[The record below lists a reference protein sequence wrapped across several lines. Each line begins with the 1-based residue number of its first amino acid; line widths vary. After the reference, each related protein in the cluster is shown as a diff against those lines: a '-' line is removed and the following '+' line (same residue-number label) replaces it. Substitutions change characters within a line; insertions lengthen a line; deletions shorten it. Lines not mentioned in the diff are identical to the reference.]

1 MDRAISIHA
10 DPGRCIGCGL
20 CARDCSAGNIS
31 ICDGKAVFADKC
43 YGCGHCIAV
52 CPQGA
57 VIADDPGAEDQVLA
71 YDPQTFRVPA
81 ENLLNFI
88 KFRRSVRH
96 FQSRLP
102 ERELLDQIIQAGRYT
117 ATASNLQGTGYIV
130 VTDKLKELSQMAVD
144 SLKDLGERTLA
155 APENVSQLDLG
166 YARSW
171 LATAE
176 KSEKTGDPGYF
187 FFHAPALIIVTAANP
202 IDAGLASQNM
212 ELMANAL
219 GLGVFFS
226 GNFIRA
232 YRNDPKIKA
241 FLGIPEGREA
251 IACLGIGYP
260 AVTYYRTVPR
270 RAPGITWL

>member
-20 CARDCSAGNIS
+20 CVRDCTAGNIT
-31 ICDGKAVFADKC
+31 IRDGKAVFAENC

-88 KFRRSVRH
+88 KFRRSVRQ
-96 FQSRLP
+96 FRKQVP
-102 ERELLDQIIQAGRYT
+102 EKALLEQVIQAGRYT
-117 ATASNLQGTGYIV
+117 ETASNMQGTGYVIV
-130 VTDKLKELSQMAVD
+130 TEKIKELSQMCID
-144 SLKDLGERTLA
+144 SLKDLGEKTLA
-155 APENVSQLDLG
+155 EPERYTPLVLG
-166 YARSW
+166 YARNW
-171 LATAE
+171 LAMAERTAQ
-176 KSEKTGDPGYF
+176 TGDPESF
-187 FFHAPALIIVTAANP
+187 FFHAPAVIIVTAANP
-202 IDAGLASQNM
+202 IDAGLASESM

-226 GNFIRA
+226 GFFIRA

-241 FLGIPEGREA
+241 FLGIPEGSDA
-251 IACLGIGYP
+251 VSCLAAGYP